1 MSDAVQF
8 IRSGNGL
15 RLSYGVSVHNVS
27 KFGVWRRGEVPR
39 KGNRRMAD
47 RPGVS
52 ATTVLS
58 RLTHPGQEAG
68 RWGFPCIGVSRY
80 CDL

>member
-39 KGNRRMAD
+39 KGNRRMAID
-47 RPGVS
+47 R
-52 ATTVLS
+52 
-58 RLTHPGQEAG
+58 E
-68 RWGFPCIGVSRY
+68 
-80 CDL
+80 